1 MTKNTN
7 KAGQKNQLSIQ
18 QINSV
23 ISLYS
28 EGKIEQAIDEIKE
41 LNERFPNEP
50 TLFNIIGACYKTLGD
65 LHSAA
70 KMFEIAVKINPKY
83 AEAHFNLGVIL
94 KALGRIDQ
102 AIRSYQKAISIL
114 PNYPDAYNNIGN
126 IFHELKRFSEAID
139 SYEWAIAFRHDFF
152 QAYNNLGLCLSDFGN
167 SELAVNNFRKAIEIE
182 PNYIDAHFNLGISMK
197 ELGKRRESINS
208 FESVLKIDSTHA
220 KAHRN
225 LSVIKKY
232 TSEDPQISVIESL
245 LNSDTLS
252 ESESIELNFAM
263 AKVYE
268 DLDDS
273 KKFFKFLDKANKL
286 NKNSL
291 NYSIDEDKKRF
302 FVLKKLFSTLPP
314 TLRKNKKTLNDFQP
328 IFILGMPRSGT
339 SLIEQILASHNKVY
353 GAGELKFLGEYSISC
368 LNKIVSEGSKKI
380 TNKELISLRSKYL
393 TSLNQINTNK
403 KIITDKMPDNFKYV
417 GFILSAFPDAKIIH
431 VKRDPIA
438 TCWSNY
444 KSFFA
449 TGGNGFASN
458 QEDIAEFYNLYKD
471 LMEFWNKLFPNKIF
485 EISYE
490 DLTINQEKETR
501 KLLKYCDLNWDSNCL
516 NFYENNRMVK
526 TVSSLQVREKIYQG
540 SSEIW
545 KKYEENLKP
554 LINGLN
560 L

>member
-314 TLRKNKKTLNDFQP
+314 TLSKNKKTLNDFQP